1 MQLTSR
7 PQDFD
12 VKLKAILSG
21 TAKENP
27 DHPTI
32 LYELL
37 RSDLPPQEKQI
48 DRLNEEAQLLVAA
61 GLTTSSWAM
70 SVAAFHV
77 IHSRS
82 YYDQLR
88 AELSAALLRKSDA
101 NTFTLSDI
109 EKLPYLNACA
119 REGLRLS
126 YGVTARSPRVWDKP
140 LQYQGWTIPARTPVS
155 LSIVDHHHNEDIF
168 VDSYA
173 FKPERWLTRDQQGQL
188 QLDKSLDRWWFPF
201 GKGSRSCLGVN
212 LATAEILLGL
222 ATLFR
227 KYDFELFE
235 TDVSDVQLA
244 HDFFLPS
251 ARLDSKGVRVTVKEA
266 EK

>member
-1 MQLTSR
+1 MKT
-7 PQDFD
+7 
-12 VKLKAILSG
+12 ILAG

-61 GLTTSSWAM
+61 GLTTAAWTM
-70 SVAAFHV
+70 SVAAFHI
-77 IHSRS
+77 IHTPAV
-82 YYDQLR
+82 YQQLR
-88 AELSAALLRKSDA
+88 RELVAALPDKLAAFDWA
-101 NTFTLSDI
+101 DV
-109 EKLPYLNACA
+109 EKLPYLNACV

-126 YGVTARSPRVWDKP
+126 YGVTARSPRLWDKP
-140 LQYQGWTIPARTPVS
+140 LQYQDWTIPARTPVS
-155 LSIVDHHHNEDIF
+155 LTIVDHNHNEEIF
-168 VDSYA
+168 PESYK
-173 FKPERWLTRDQQGQL
+173 FKPERWLNEDGEM
-188 QLDKSLDRWWFPF
+188 DKSMDRWWFPF

-212 LATAEILLGL
+212 LATAEIHLCL

-227 KYDFELFE
+227 RFDFELFE
-235 TDVSDVQLA
+235 TDVSDVTIV

-251 ARLDSKGVRVTVKEA
+251 ARLDSKGVRVKVKTTTEN
-266 EK
+266 EEF